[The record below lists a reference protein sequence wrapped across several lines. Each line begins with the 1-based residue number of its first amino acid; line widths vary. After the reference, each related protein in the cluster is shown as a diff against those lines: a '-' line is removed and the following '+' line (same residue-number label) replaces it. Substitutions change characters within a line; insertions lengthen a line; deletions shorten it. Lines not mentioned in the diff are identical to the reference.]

1 MKKTLSSLAGLALAA
16 TLCSPAAHAVSLVS
30 VISNGNVVDTSFST
44 ASQIAVD
51 VGFVGTAP
59 VLLNFLATAD
69 DIAAGS
75 VSFNSIISQIGAGQ
89 TFDQITLGVTGGALF
104 SVVGSASSLNN
115 ATPVSASTY
124 GVFENL
130 AIASAVSPTTEVY
143 LGNPFDDGSVD
154 WRIGFGTMK
163 ANKIFTLSLSTN
175 AVTPVPEPSS
185 LALALGGLG
194 VLAWVA
200 ARRRS
205 V

>member
-1 MKKTLSSLAGLALAA
+1 MKKTLSFLAGLALAA

-30 VISNGNVVDTSFST
+30 VISNGNSVDTSFST
-44 ASQIAVD
+44 ASQIAAD

-59 VLLNFLATAD
+59 VLLNFLVSAD
-69 DIAAGS
+69 DITAGS

-89 TFDQITLGVTGGALF
+89 TFDQITLGVTGGAKFLI
-104 SVVGSASSLNN
+104 GSASSLNN
-115 ATPVSASTY
+115 ATPVTASTV

-130 AIASAVSPTTEVY
+130 AIATAVSPTTEVY
-143 LGNPFDDGSVD
+143 LGNPFDDGSTD
-154 WRIGFGTMK
+154 WRINFGTMK
-163 ANKIFTLSLSTN
+163 ANKVFTLSLSTN

-185 LALALGGLG
+185 LALAFGGLG